1 MCVTEAVVRRQLRM
15 LRHGGW
21 VELSR
26 MGSVAAE
33 RQTAYDAASSTMMLR
48 RMQSDVHR
56 NHKLQPQRLSQ
67 STERSVSFR
76 SVIFQV

>member
-1 MCVTEAVVRRQLRM
+1 LYKNTETIESTHKTDILRLSGYMTEAVVRRQLRM

-33 RQTAYDAASSTMMLR
+33 RQTAYDAAS
-48 RMQSDVHR
+48 
-56 NHKLQPQRLSQ
+56 
-67 STERSVSFR
+67 
-76 SVIFQV
+76 